1 MELKVE
7 GRNLNVRDSWQE
19 KIQEEQER
27 LDRHHPG
34 LVHNLRV
41 SVEAKGQQKLG
52 GYEVRLVAGVP
63 NGTIVV
69 KKKGETVRSLLI
81 DAFDKLGLQLKEL
94 QRKRRQTSKVPS
106 EGDVAASVG
115 GVIKKLFPHE
125 SYGFITTA
133 DRRDIYFHEN
143 ALKGLSMEQLS
154 EGDAVQFAE
163 TDGDKGPQASWVRTA

>member
-7 GRNLNVRDSWQE
+7 GRNLDVRNSWQE

-34 LVHNLRV
+34 LVLNLRV
-41 SVEAKGQQKLG
+41 SIEAKSQQKLG

-63 NGTIVV
+63 NDTIVV
-69 KKKGETVRSLLI
+69 KKKGETVRSLLV

-94 QRKRRQTSKVPS
+94 QRKRRQTSKVS
-106 EGDVAASVG
+106 EGDVAAIG
-115 GVIKKLFPHE
+115 EGVIKKLFPHE
-125 SYGFITTA
+125 SYGFITTV
-133 DRRDIYFHEN
+133 DRRDVYFHEN

>member
-7 GRNLNVRDSWQE
+7 GRKLDVRNSWQE

-34 LVHNLRV
+34 LIHNLRV
-41 SVEAKGQQKLG
+41 SIEAKSHQKQG
-52 GYEVRLVAGVP
+52 GHEVRLVAGVP
-63 NGTIVV
+63 NDTIVV
-69 KKKGETVRSLLI
+69 KKKGETVRSLLT

-94 QRKRRQTSKVPS
+94 QRKRRQTSKPS
-106 EGDVAASVG
+106 EGGMAAIGG
-115 GVIKKLFPHE
+115 GVIKSLSPYE
-125 SYGFITTA
+125 SYGFISTA
-133 DRRDIYFHEN
+133 DGRDVYFHEN
-143 ALKGLSMEQLS
+143 ALKGLSMDQLS